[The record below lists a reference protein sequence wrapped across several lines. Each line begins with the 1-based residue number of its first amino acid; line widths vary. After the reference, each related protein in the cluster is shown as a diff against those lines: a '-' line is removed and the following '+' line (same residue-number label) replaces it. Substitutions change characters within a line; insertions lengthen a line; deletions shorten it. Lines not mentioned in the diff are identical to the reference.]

1 MIDISQINLNIYSKD
16 ELLNFSN
23 SGILFCGDMDLTE
36 FVSKIMEGI
45 YSQEELDR
53 AVDETG
59 LTTLPEK
66 CDACN
71 GTDICIKL
79 ECHNSSCGKYSQ
91 ELNIY
96 EGWNNAK

>member
-36 FVSKIMEGI
+36 FVSKIIEGM

-53 AVDETG
+53 AIEESQDVED
-59 LTTLPEK
+59 TLENVRESVK
-66 CDACN
+66 EALA
-71 GTDICIKL
+71 IL
-79 ECHNSSCGKYSQ
+79 ES
-91 ELNIY
+91 I
-96 EGWNNAK
+96 